1 MSYAYIDIAE
11 CTIALSSQASKV
23 MLKIFQVR
31 LQQFVNHGLP
41 GVQDGF
47 RKGRR
52 TRDQIAD
59 IHWIIEKIRIPEKPL
74 FLLY

>member
-11 CTIALSSQASKV
+11 CTIALSSQTSKV
-23 MLKIFQVR
+23 MLKILQFR
-31 LQQFVNHGLP
+31 LQQYVNHGLP
-41 GVQDGF
+41 GVQGGF

-52 TRDQIAD
+52 TRDQIAN
-59 IHWIIEKIRIPEKPL
+59 IHWIIEKRRIPEKPL